1 MDAILLDRAPQRRAL
16 AEDMRLAD
24 ELAQGR
30 RPQALRERRH
40 VARVPVGCVGEEVT
54 HDVSMLR
61 RVTGTGS
68 AADVWSGASYERLA
82 ATFAPIHDRVVD
94 ALAIEPGDRL
104 LDVACGTG
112 GVALRA
118 ARAGAEV
125 VGIDISAD
133 QLEKA
138 RRTAAAEELEI
149 QFDEGDCQQL
159 PYADAEFDDVASAF
173 GMVFAPDHERTAA
186 ELPRV
191 CRPGGRLAFTVWPK
205 DAWSDLHERAGR
217 TLSPEADAREWS
229 EEDHVRALLGDAYE
243 LEWQTGKWR
252 VEADSGE
259 ALWEFLSTSMPPLR
273 AWLAEADDEARTR
286 AERVYLEFLAPGVL
300 EREYVLVLGT
310 RR

>member
-1 MDAILLDRAPQRRAL
+1 VDSILRDRLPQRRAL
-16 AEDMRLAD
+16 TEDVLLSHEVAE
-24 ELAQGR
+24 GR
-30 RPQALRERRH
+30 RPQPLRERRD
-40 VARVPVGCVGEEVT
+40 VAHMLVGGVGEEVA
-54 HDVSMLR
+54 HHVSMLR
-61 RVTGTGS
+61 RVTGS

-82 ATFAPIHDRVVD
+82 ETFAPIHDRIVE
-94 ALAIEPGDRL
+94 ALAIEPGEGV

-138 RRTAAAEELEI
+138 RQAAAAEGLDVR
-149 QFDEGDCQQL
+149 FDEGDAQEL
-159 PYADAEFDDVASAF
+159 PYEDAEFDAVASAF

-186 ELPRV
+186 ELARV

-205 DAWSDLHERAGR
+205 DAWSDLHDKAGR
-217 TLSPEADAREWS
+217 TFSPEADAREWS
-229 EEDHVRALLGDAYE
+229 EEEHVRALLGGAFD
-243 LEWQTGKWR
+243 LEFETGRWR
-252 VEADSGE
+252 VEERSGP
-259 ALWEFLSTSMPPLR
+259 ALWEFVSTSMPPLR
-273 AWLAEADDEARTR
+273 AWLAAADAAARGH
-286 AERVYLEFLAPGVL
+286 AERVYLEFLASGVL